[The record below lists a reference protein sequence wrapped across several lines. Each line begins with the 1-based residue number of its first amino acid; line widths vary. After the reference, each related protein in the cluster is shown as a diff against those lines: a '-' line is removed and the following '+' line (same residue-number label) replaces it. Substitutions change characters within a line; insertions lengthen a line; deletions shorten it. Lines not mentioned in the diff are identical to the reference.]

1 MFALHDFLKSRLLKA
16 DSSTVWPP
24 PRHLLRAFPLFFVCT
39 TSLSVAVADDNI
51 GATTTTQN
59 LPASDTP
66 VLVTSGVLTFPQKTD
81 TSPPVFVRSDEISGV
96 ENAWLD
102 AQGHVEFRRGAA
114 VVTADHLHYTLA
126 TDRVDASGNVNI
138 DQQGLSLHGPSLGMF
153 MKKQLGAMQSPSYTY
168 LNPGPLDPSGKGVKE
183 ARGDAASVEFK
194 GPNHYQLNQTTYTTC
209 RVGDNDWALHMKDLN
224 LDTQNQVG
232 TAHGVVLDFL
242 QKPIFY
248 TPWINFP
255 LDDARKS
262 GFLAPE
268 FGTTS
273 TSGAT
278 FSLPWYWNIAPNY
291 DATITP
297 TIYSKRGL
305 EAGGEFRYLTD
316 NSQGTIDGN
325 YLNDKLTGTARWDIF
340 AQLDQTFTPNL
351 TGHLVYQSVSD
362 SNFFTDLSNNLYMTS
377 MVTLDQEASL
387 TWHGSWW
394 QLTGGV
400 QQFQT
405 LQDPAAPII
414 PPYARMPEL
423 TFSGDKIL
431 NNGLD
436 FNMYSDV
443 TTFVHPTLVNGT
455 REVFYPSLSL
465 PMSNSYGYV
474 TPKIGLNYTAY
485 QLGLN
490 NTDPQSQ
497 YTRTLPIMSLDTG
510 MYFDRNTTFMGTQYQ
525 QTLEP
530 RLYYL
535 YIPYQNQNQLP
546 IFDTA
551 ALDPINYAT
560 LFTENRF
567 VGYDRINN
575 ANQITMALSSRF
587 IDQATGEE
595 KLHFAIGERLYF
607 TPQLVN
613 LPIVNALGQV
623 ISNNV
628 VTNNAFSDILG
639 DVGGQITADWRA
651 EAIISYNSQT
661 GQTDD
666 ESLVL
671 SYQPTQGSV
680 MNLSYRTLVGQIDEI
695 DLSSEWPITRRLY
708 GLFRYDYSILDKQV
722 VQGLAGIEY
731 NRGCWA
737 LRTMFQTIATAANTT
752 STAFFIQLQLNGLG
766 NLGSNPLE
774 ALQLSIPGYISSNE
788 ITPPLR

>member
-1 MFALHDFLKSRLLKA
+1 MFAWHDFLKSECLKTN
-16 DSSTVWPP
+16 SSTDCLRSRP
-24 PRHLLRAFPLFFVCT
+24 LLRAFPL
-39 TSLSVAVADDNI
+39 LVACAAGIATADDSV
-51 GATTTTQN
+51 
-59 LPASDTP
+59 P
-66 VLVTSGVLTFPQKTD
+66 LVSSGTLTFPQKAD
-81 TSPPVFVRSDEISGV
+81 PSPPVFVRSNEISGV
-96 ENAWLD
+96 ENVWLD
-102 AQGHVEFRRGAA
+102 AQGAVEFRRGTS
-114 VVTADHLHYTLA
+114 VVTADHLHYTQA
-126 TDRVDASGNVNI
+126 TDRVDANGNVSI
-138 DQQGLSLHGPSLGMF
+138 DQQGLSLQGPSLGMF
-153 MKKQLGAMQSPSYTY
+153 MKQQLGAMQLPHYTY

-224 LDTQNQVG
+224 LDTLNQVG

-242 QKPIFY
+242 QTPIFY

-255 LDDARKS
+255 LDDSRKS

-297 TIYSKRGL
+297 TVYSKRGL

-316 NSQGTIDGN
+316 SSRGIIDGN
-325 YLNDKLTGTARWDIF
+325 YLNDKLTGTARWDLF

-362 SNFFTDLSNNLYMTS
+362 NNFFTDLSNDLNMTS
-377 MVTLDQEASL
+377 LVTLDQEASL

-414 PPYARMPEL
+414 PPYARMPEF
-423 TFSGDKIL
+423 TFTGDKML

-465 PMSNSYGYV
+465 PMSNSYGYI
-474 TPKIGLNYTAY
+474 TPKIGVNYTAY
-485 QLGLN
+485 QLGQN

-497 YTRTLPIMSLDTG
+497 YTRTLPIISLDTG
-510 MYFDRNTTFMGTQYQ
+510 LYFDRDTTVMGTQYQ

-530 RLYYL
+530 RLYYV
-535 YIPYQNQNQLP
+535 YIPYQNQNMLP
-546 IFDTA
+546 VFDTA
-551 ALDPINYAT
+551 PLDPINYAT
-560 LFTENRF
+560 LFTENRY

-575 ANQITMALSSRF
+575 ANQMTMAVTSRF
-587 IDQATGEE
+587 IDEATGQEQ
-595 KLHFAIGERLYF
+595 LHFAIGERLYF